1 MEHVAILK
9 KSWGFLEK
17 ILSGKKR
24 VESRW
29 YLSKRKPWGS
39 IRTGDTVF
47 FKNAGEPV
55 TACAEAERV
64 IHYSDLSPR
73 KAREILRIFG
83 KKMGIEKEE
92 TGKFFDQCKDKK
104 YCVLVCLKN
113 PRSIKPFEIDKTGFG
128 AMSAWITVN
137 TISKVRRRG

>member
-17 ILSGKKR
+17 ILSGKKK

-29 YLSKRKPWGS
+29 YLSKRKPWGN
-39 IRTGDTVF
+39 IRTGDTIY

-64 IHYSDLSPR
+64 IHYSDLSP
-73 KAREILRIFG
+73 KKSREILRTFG
-83 KKMGIEKEE
+83 RKIGIERTEMA
-92 TGKFFDQCKDKK
+92 KFFAQCKDKK

-113 PRSIKPFEIDKTGFG
+113 ARSIKPFEIDKTGFG
-128 AMSAWITVN
+128 AMSAWITVS
-137 TISKVRRRG
+137 TVRKIKK